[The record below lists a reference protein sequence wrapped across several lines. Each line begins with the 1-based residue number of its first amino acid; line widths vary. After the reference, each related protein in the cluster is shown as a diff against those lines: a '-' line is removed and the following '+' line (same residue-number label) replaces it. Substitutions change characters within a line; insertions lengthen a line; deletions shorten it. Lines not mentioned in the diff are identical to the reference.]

1 MKEDLSGNDRIVVH
15 FHPKKTYGPKL
26 LKNLLS
32 DTGWDESDLV
42 RLKLIKKSK
51 S

>member
-26 LKNLLS
+26 LKKLLS
-32 DTGWDESDLV
+32 DTGWDESDLA